1 MGGVDSLPTAPYGE
15 SVNDHERERYARQ
28 LSIDGFGEQ
37 AQDKLAQARVFI
49 AGAGGLGCAVS
60 LYLAAAGVGRIRIA
74 DHGEVELGN
83 LNRQVLYTGA
93 DVGTRKVGAI
103 AARLKGVNPN
113 VAIDPL
119 YVTLSD
125 DNLPSLVQES
135 DLLIDA
141 LDNLPTRLSLNKAAL
156 LRGVPLVHGAI
167 RGFSGQ
173 LMTVIPGKTACLM
186 CLYRDK
192 AAAGTTPVIGV
203 APGVVGLLEAT
214 EAIKLLAGLGRRAA
228 GTLLLFDGLEMSFTE
243 LPIERDPRCPHC
255 GQSR

>member
-1 MGGVDSLPTAPYGE
+1 M
-15 SVNDHERERYARQ
+15 NDQERERYTRQ
-28 LSIDGFGEQ
+28 LSIDGFGEK
-37 AQDKLAQARVFI
+37 AQEKLAQARVFI

-83 LNRQVLYTGA
+83 LNRQVLYTDADIGA
-93 DVGTRKVGAI
+93 RKVDAI
-103 AARLKGVNPN
+103 AARLHGVNLN
-113 VAIDPL
+113 VAVDPWH
-119 YVTLSD
+119 VTLSD
-125 DNLPSLVQES
+125 DNLPSLVEEC

-156 LRGVPLVHGAI
+156 ARGVPLVHGAI

-173 LMTVIPGKTACLM
+173 LMTVIPRETACLM

-214 EAIKLLAGLGRRAA
+214 EAIKLLAGLGRRMA

-255 GQSR
+255 GTSR

>member
-1 MGGVDSLPTAPYGE
+1 M
-15 SVNDHERERYARQ
+15 NDQERERYTRQ

-37 AQDKLAQARVFI
+37 AQEKLAKARVFI

-60 LYLAAAGVGRIRIA
+60 LYLAAAGVGRLRIA
-74 DHGEVELGN
+74 DLGEVELGN
-83 LNRQVLYTGA
+83 LNRQILYSDADIGA
-93 DVGTRKVGAI
+93 RKVGAVE
-103 AARLKGVNPN
+103 ARLRRVNPN
-113 VAIDPL
+113 VAIDPVH
-119 YVTLSD
+119 VTLSD
-125 DNLPSLVQES
+125 DNLPSLVQEC

-156 LRGVPLVHGAI
+156 ERGVPLVHGAV

-173 LMTVIPGKTACLM
+173 LMTVIPGETACLM

-214 EAIKLLAGLGRRAA
+214 EAIKLLAGLGKRTA
-228 GTLLLFDGLEMSFTE
+228 GTLLVFDGLEMSFTQ

-255 GQSR
+255 GPSR

>member
-1 MGGVDSLPTAPYGE
+1 M
-15 SVNDHERERYARQ
+15 NDQERERYARQ

-37 AQDKLAQARVFI
+37 AQEKLAKAQVFI
-49 AGAGGLGCAVS
+49 AGAGGLGCVVS
-60 LYLAAAGVGRIRIA
+60 LYLAAAGVGSIRIA

-83 LNRQVLYTGA
+83 LNRQVLYTEADIGA
-93 DVGTRKVGAI
+93 RKVGAI
-103 AARLKGVNPN
+103 EARLRRVNPN
-113 VAIDPL
+113 VTIDPQH
-119 YVTLSD
+119 VTLSEES
-125 DNLPSLVQES
+125 LPSLVQDC

-156 LRGVPLVHGAI
+156 SHRVPLVHGAV

-173 LMTVIPGKTACLM
+173 LMTVIPGETACLM

-192 AAAGTTPVIGV
+192 EAAGTTPVIGV
-203 APGVVGLLEAT
+203 APGVVGLLQAT
-214 EAIKLLAGLGRRAA
+214 EAIKLLAGLGRRAG
-228 GTLLLFDGLEMSFTE
+228 GTLLLFDGLEMSFTG

>member
-1 MGGVDSLPTAPYGE
+1 MAPYRE
-15 SVNDHERERYARQ
+15 PVNDQERERYTRQ
-28 LSIDGFGEQ
+28 LSIDGFGEK
-37 AQDKLAQARVFI
+37 AQEKLARAQVFI

-83 LNRQVLYTGA
+83 LNRQVLYTDADIGA
-93 DVGTRKVGAI
+93 RKVGAI
-103 AARLKGVNPN
+103 AARLQGVNPN
-113 VAIDPL
+113 VKIDPL
-119 YVTLSD
+119 HVTLSD
-125 DNLPSLVQES
+125 DNLPSLVQGC
-135 DLLIDA
+135 DLIIDA

-156 LRGVPLVHGAI
+156 ALGVPFVHGAI

-173 LMTVIPGKTACLM
+173 LMTVIPRETACLM

-214 EAIKLLAGLGRRAA
+214 EAIKLLAGVGRRTA

-243 LPIERDPRCPHC
+243 LPIQRYPRCPHC
-255 GQSR
+255 GNEAGA

>member
-1 MGGVDSLPTAPYGE
+1 M
-15 SVNDHERERYARQ
+15 NDQERERYTRQ
-28 LSIDGFGEQ
+28 LSIDGFGEA
-37 AQDKLAQARVFI
+37 AQEKLAQARVFI

-60 LYLAAAGVGRIRIA
+60 MYLAAAGVGRIRIA

-83 LNRQVLYTGA
+83 LNRQVLYTDADIGA
-93 DVGTRKVGAI
+93 RKVGAI
-103 AARLKGVNPN
+103 AVRLQAVNPN
-113 VAIDPL
+113 VTIDPRH
-119 YVTLSD
+119 VTLSD
-125 DNLPSLVQES
+125 ESLPFLVEEC

-156 LRGVPLVHGAI
+156 TRGVPLVHGAI

-173 LMTVIPGKTACLM
+173 LMTVIPRETACLM

-192 AAAGTTPVIGV
+192 AAAGPTPVIGV

-214 EAIKLLAGLGRRAA
+214 EAVKILAGLGRRMA

-243 LPIERDPRCPHC
+243 IPIERDPRCPHC